1 MVTVVW
7 QPLRNAGV
15 PSVELLVGP
24 EVVVQVRS
32 NTLALSNVAGPP
44 QVLVDIEQKPDCL
57 PDGQSAAG
65 RTSARHGRSAVD
77 EVTALQPQSRP
88 DGN

>member
-15 PSVELLVGP
+15 PSVEFLVGP

-44 QVLVDIEQKPDCL
+44 QVLVDIEQKPDSL
-57 PDGQSAAG
+57 PDGRSAARG
-65 RTSARHGRSAVD
+65 RTSARHGRF
-77 EVTALQPQSRP
+77 RC
-88 DGN
+88 G